1 MRERAAKTV
10 LGVLSARGDS
20 QALRGTS
27 RPPEAAAQAFA
38 SAPGGHAAARGLLP
52 ARAAPQEAW
61 RPTGLPS
68 GSWAME
74 RSVQGLSPES
84 RPRGGSAAG
93 PGLCSAAAASAP
105 SPSAGLQGPSRWC
118 QDGVRGSPGLA
129 AQSRPSPRPPVQT
142 LQPHGPRPLCSH
154 ALWPDPRS
162 PPGAR
167 AVFLLSRSLSPAPR
181 RAWRCPGRRGGDP
194 ARGSGGHRHQRA
206 RILDVGN
213 GARGPSWSHSPWG
226 RGCGL
231 VSACQADD
239 GADRHLAH
247 FRLPPRLAWAR
258 QAGRVRLCPE
268 GLNQTHTR
276 VPIAHAPSGLLGARV
291 RRVPTCAWSHHPPQG
306 AASQG

>member
-1 MRERAAKTV
+1 
-10 LGVLSARGDS
+10 
-20 QALRGTS
+20 
-27 RPPEAAAQAFA
+27 
-38 SAPGGHAAARGLLP
+38 
-52 ARAAPQEAW
+52 
-61 RPTGLPS
+61 
-68 GSWAME
+68 ME

-142 LQPHGPRPLCSH
+142 LHPHGPRPLCSH

-291 RRVPTCAWSHHPPQG
+291 RRVPTCAWSHHPGRRVSTSFTLSDPRPVAPVLVQFPLFQTRE
-306 AASQG
+306 AASSRPGLHPAFQTHACRWAVSSLFHEC